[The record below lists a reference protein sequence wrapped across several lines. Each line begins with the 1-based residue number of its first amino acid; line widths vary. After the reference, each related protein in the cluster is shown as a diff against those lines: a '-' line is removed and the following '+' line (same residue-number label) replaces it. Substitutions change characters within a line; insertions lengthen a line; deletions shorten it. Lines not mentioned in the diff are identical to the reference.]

1 MSVFILPVFLLAL
14 VVICLFKRVKVYDCF
29 LGGAKDSLSLVKSVF
44 PYIAAIFVCIELF
57 RASGAASKLAEILQ
71 KPMSYLGI
79 PAEITELMLLV
90 PMSGGGAIALLE
102 DIIARYGVD
111 SYIARCAA
119 CVSGASETIFYICA
133 VYLSA
138 CKAKKLRYAVPVSL
152 LCSLL
157 GTIIACLL
165 CRIM

>member
-1 MSVFILPVFLLAL
+1 MLAL
-14 VVICLFKRVKVYDCF
+14 ILICVVKRVKVYDCF

-57 RASGAASKLAEILQ
+57 KASGAGAWLAGVLA

-79 PAEITELMLLV
+79 PAEITQLMLLV

-102 DIIARYGVD
+102 DIVATYGVD

-119 CVSGASETIFYICA
+119 CVSGASETVFYISA

-138 CKAKKLRYAVPVSL
+138 CKAKKLRYAIPVSL
-152 LCSLL
+152 FCSLL
-157 GTIIACLL
+157 GTVVACLL
-165 CRIM
+165 CRFM